1 MEMLKDFNISSFKKM
16 KPPSDISGILSGIKS
31 KSVNI
36 QKSDPE
42 EKSSTISI
50 SDLKELHTNKLPTKS
65 KRRPRSEK
73 NTISLD
79 I

>member
-1 MEMLKDFNISSFKKM
+1 
-16 KPPSDISGILSGIKS
+16 LSGIKS

-36 QKSDPE
+36 QKSAPE
-42 EKSSTISI
+42 DKSSTISI
-50 SDLKELHTNKLPTKS
+50 SELKEMQNEKMPTKS

-73 NTISLD
+73 NTVSLD